1 MKIKFSTRQGK
12 EFVVE
17 MPAVPSVGDV
27 IVVSNMGGL
36 YPEGVDFGSS
46 EWIVENVTWFVVDDE
61 STGMVHLGGF
71 LVGIRNEEEERM
83 VSL

>member
-1 MKIKFSTRQGK
+1 
-12 EFVVE
+12 

>member
-36 YPEGVDFGSS
+36 YPEGVGFGSS
-46 EWIVENVTWFVVDDE
+46 EWVVESVTWYVEEDE
-61 STGMVHLGGF
+61 GTGNVHLGGF
-71 LVGIRNEEEERM
+71 LVGIRNEEEEE
-83 VSL
+83 